1 MHRLEYRQ
9 TSTLHTHSHSHS
21 HRGYS
26 YIYRDTLPR
35 THAFIHLEPSS
46 PPNTCRHAYRH
57 TGMLLSTQTHTH
69 RKILSHRPHV
79 EKHAHTFTHTHTHAS
94 SHGHRQST
102 FTPAQT
108 AAGRPTH
115 TPARSHTRCRGT
127 RGQLCGCSCDL
138 EVPGACLDCASSLP
152 APGLPAP
159 NSNSRLSPETVSSS
173 LQLSSQHHLP
183 ICPGFLTASSPRLAP
198 PPCSCRF
205 PSPGLSHPFPQIWSK
220 PSILS
225 IFPVCPACYPDLSSF
240 SP

>member
-1 MHRLEYRQ
+1 MHRLEYGQ
-9 TSTLHTHSHSHS
+9 TGTLHTHSHSHRQAALTYTEIPFLTHTEKQVITHTRVHS
-21 HRGYS
+21 PGTFLHY
-26 YIYRDTLPR
+26 PH
-35 THAFIHLEPSS
+35 THAFVHLD
-46 PPNTCRHAYRH
+46 
-57 TGMLLSTQTHTH
+57 THTQKDTFPQAS
-69 RKILSHRPHV
+69 RRQAR
-79 EKHAHTFTHTHTHAS
+79 AHTHTHTHPS
-94 SHGHRQST
+94 SHGHRQIT

-108 AAGRPTH
+108 PAGRPTH

-183 ICPGFLTASSPRLAP
+183 ICPGFFTASSPRLAP
-198 PPCSCRF
+198 PPCSCFF

-225 IFPVCPACYPDLSSF
+225 VFPVCPASYPDLSSC